1 MTPRRQRMLVVLG
14 IIAGTAIGVGVALK
28 AFSGNLLYYYTPTQV
43 LQKHVG
49 THQVFRL
56 GGLVEKGSV
65 ARDPNSLTVHF
76 VVTDNRHE
84 IPVVFTGVLPD
95 LFRPGQGVIAN
106 GHMSSN
112 GTFVANDVL
121 AKHDSKY
128 MPLKVYNKKH
138 DTDYTHTGQMDVGGQ
153 EAGNGT

>member
-1 MTPRRQRMLVVLG
+1 MTPRRQRLLVVIG
-14 IIAGTAIGVGVALK
+14 IAAGTAIGVGVALK
-28 AFSGNLLYYYTPTQV
+28 AFSGNLLYYYTPTQA
-43 LQKHVG
+43 LDKHVG
-49 THQVFRL
+49 TRQVFRL

-65 ARDPNSLTVHF
+65 ERDPNSLTVHF
-76 VVTDNRHE
+76 IVTDNRHS

-106 GHMSSN
+106 GHMGAN

-128 MPLKVYNKKH
+128 MPLKMYDKKTGSGYSH
-138 DTDYTHTGQMDVGGQ
+138 PGQMDAGQ
-153 EAGNGT
+153 GTGNGA